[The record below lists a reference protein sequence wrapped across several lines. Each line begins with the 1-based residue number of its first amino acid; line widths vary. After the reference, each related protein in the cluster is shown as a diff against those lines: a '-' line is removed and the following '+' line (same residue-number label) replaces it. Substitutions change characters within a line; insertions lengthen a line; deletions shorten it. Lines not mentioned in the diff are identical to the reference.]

1 MIYFK
6 SYQIIILSDGMY
18 LPALQEACLSA
29 IDKEMAIS
37 CSDSSYPLRWGYTP
51 EIRELEENGQ
61 L

>member
-1 MIYFK
+1 MIHFK
-6 SYQIIILSDGMY
+6 SYQIIILSDEMY

-37 CSDSSYPLRWGYTP
+37 CSDSSSHPLRWGYTP
-51 EIRELEENGQ
+51 ELEENGQ